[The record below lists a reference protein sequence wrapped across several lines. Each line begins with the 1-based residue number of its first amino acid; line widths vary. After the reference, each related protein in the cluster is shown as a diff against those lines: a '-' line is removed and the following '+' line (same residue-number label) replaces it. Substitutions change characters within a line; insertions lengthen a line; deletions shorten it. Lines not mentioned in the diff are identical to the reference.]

1 MWQNGAVLARVLL
14 AVTVFAASA
23 SAVQTTDGFLGRPLV
38 EVARGGFFTTFKLAE
53 VRRRMSGE
61 FAQIV
66 FQPPGPSSN
75 HVRVVIRTNGEG
87 EIRIIDAALDR
98 VFVDGA
104 SRPLARDFVRGL
116 LHDAI
121 PPGDEAS
128 IGAFVKELSGAAP
141 KQPSAAYEVF
151 GGTRAEVRVAGKR
164 TRVSL
169 TNVGTG
175 PTAVFRVSIQRAGAS
190 G

>member
-1 MWQNGAVLARVLL
+1 MAAVLGRALL
-14 AVTVFAASA
+14 AITVFVASA
-23 SAVQTTDGFLGRPLV
+23 PAVQTADGFLGRPLA
-38 EVARGGFFTTFKLAE
+38 EVARGDFFTTFKLAE

-66 FQPPGPSSN
+66 FQPPAPSSD

-98 VFVDGA
+98 AFVDGA
-104 SRPLARDFVRGL
+104 SRPLARDFVRVL

-151 GGTRAEVRVAGKR
+151 SGTRTQITAVGKR
-164 TRVSL
+164 TRVTL

-175 PTAVFRVSIQRAGAS
+175 PASVFRVSIQRAAAGQH
-190 G
+190 